1 MSHDLQPCTHQSS
14 TALPLFGLQ
23 SFWVYG
29 LNHLLTQK
37 ILRLLFFNCHSQQVF
52 CLFQCLFV
60 IECECAFMF
69 PVHLCSRTVLM
80 LLRQEM
86 EKLPPH
92 LADEFCNR
100 VPHFMSK
107 DGREEKKGRQCDYL
121 LQSTVCE
128 PCMTS
133 PSEGAEYT
141 EPFQQSSRTPL
152 FIFVY
157 GMMGNLTAAE
167 TN

>member
-1 MSHDLQPCTHQSS
+1 M
-14 TALPLFGLQ
+14 
-23 SFWVYG
+23 
-29 LNHLLTQK
+29 
-37 ILRLLFFNCHSQQVF
+37 
-52 CLFQCLFV
+52 FV
-60 IECECAFMF
+60 F
-69 PVHLCSRTVLM
+69 PVHLCSITVLM
-80 LLRQEM
+80 LLRQEVG
-86 EKLPPH
+86 KLPPH

-107 DGREEKKGRQCDYL
+107 DGREEKKKKCV
-121 LQSTVCE
+121 STCCSVRSE
-128 PCMTS
+128 SMTS

>member
-1 MSHDLQPCTHQSS
+1 MFVS
-14 TALPLFGLQ
+14 T
-23 SFWVYG
+23 SV
-29 LNHLLTQK
+29 
-37 ILRLLFFNCHSQQVF
+37 C
-52 CLFQCLFV
+52 V
-60 IECECAFMF
+60 IE
-69 PVHLCSRTVLM
+69 VLM
-80 LLRQEM
+80 LLMQEV
-86 EKLPPH
+86 ENLPPH

-107 DGREEKKGRQCDYL
+107 DGREEKKGERGGGNVTTCCSL
-121 LQSTVCE
+121 RASGE

-141 EPFQQSSRTPL
+141 EPFQQPSRTAL

>member
-1 MSHDLQPCTHQSS
+1 MCVCVFVSMSVCVL
-14 TALPLFGLQ
+14 
-23 SFWVYG
+23 
-29 LNHLLTQK
+29 
-37 ILRLLFFNCHSQQVF
+37 
-52 CLFQCLFV
+52 
-60 IECECAFMF
+60 E
-69 PVHLCSRTVLM
+69 VLM
-80 LLRQEM
+80 QEV
-86 EKLPPH
+86 ENLPPH

-107 DGREEKKGRQCDYL
+107 DGREGGNVTTCCSLRA
-121 LQSTVCE
+121 SGE

-141 EPFQQSSRTPL
+141 EPFQQPSRTPL